1 MAIFRNSRRGGERF
15 CAMTT
20 FLDVLTRSAS
30 DPRFS
35 SRFARDPI
43 GAAHTIGMTR
53 PRGHDSYLEARLE
66 ALAQPLDREPGP
78 YELEETAAEM
88 SAALGLEPS
97 DAARESTRALLFLRD
112 YRFHQRL
119 VNNAPPGELM
129 ALIDGLPGDPGLPG
143 DDRGTLFLTL
153 HYGAFQLL
161 WLWLKHAEGRNVGR
175 RFTLLYD
182 ANEYRPDVSPGQYR
196 RLATAGAVPSS
207 RRDLDMGKLGIRGA
221 LREAVARLRSGE
233 TILMFPDAF
242 AVPARGGALVCRV
255 GHLDVAYPRGAVWLA
270 QQTDATVQGAVVRPK
285 GDGHEI
291 WWGTP
296 RPGPA
301 THTAVTEV
309 VQELLDHSVAR
320 DPAAWLAW
328 FTDDAASARVGS

>member
-1 MAIFRNSRRGGERF
+1 MR
-15 CAMTT
+15 M
-20 FLDVLTRSAS
+20 
-30 DPRFS
+30 
-35 SRFARDPI
+35 
-43 GAAHTIGMTR
+43 R
-53 PRGHDSYLEARLE
+53 PRGHPSYLEARLE
-66 ALAQPLDREPGP
+66 ALAQPLHGEPGP

-97 DAARESTRALLFLRD
+97 DAANEATRALLFLRD

-119 VNNAPPGELM
+119 VNNAPSGELV
-129 ALIDGLPGDPGLPG
+129 ALIDGLPGHPGLRG
-143 DDRGTLFLTL
+143 SNRGTLVLSL

-161 WLWLKHAEGRNVGR
+161 WLWLKHSERRDVGR

-182 ANEYRPDVSPGQYR
+182 ANEYGPDISPGQYR
-196 RLATAGAVPSS
+196 RLGTAGTVPSS

-242 AVPARGGALVCRV
+242 AVPAREGALVCRV
-255 GHLDVAYPRGAVWLA
+255 GRLDVAYPRGAVWLA

-301 THTAVTEV
+301 SHTAVTEA

-328 FTDDAASARVGS
+328 FTDDAASALVGS

>member
-1 MAIFRNSRRGGERF
+1 
-15 CAMTT
+15 MTS

-43 GAAHTIGMTR
+43 GAAHAIGMRTR
-53 PRGHDSYLEARLE
+53 PRGHASYLEARLE

-97 DAARESTRALLFLRD
+97 DAAKEATRALLFLRD

-119 VNNAPPGELM
+119 ANNAPPGDLM

-143 DDRGTLFLTL
+143 DDRGTLVLTL

-182 ANEYRPDVSPGQYR
+182 ANEYTPDVSPGQYR
-196 RLATAGAVPSS
+196 RLAAAGTVPSS
-207 RRDLDMGKLGIRGA
+207 RRDLDMGKLGVRGA

-242 AVPARGGALVCRV
+242 AVPAREGALVCRV
-255 GHLDVAYPRGAVWLA
+255 GRLDVAYPRGAVWLA

-301 THTAVTEV
+301 THTAVTEA

-328 FTDDAASARVGS
+328 FTDDAASAQAGS

>member
-1 MAIFRNSRRGGERF
+1 
-15 CAMTT
+15 MTT
-20 FLDVLTRSAS
+20 FLDVLTRAAS
-30 DPRFS
+30 DPTFS

-43 GAAHTIGMTR
+43 CAAHAMGMRTR
-53 PRGHDSYLEARLE
+53 PRDHASYLEARLG

-78 YELEETAAEM
+78 HELKETGAEM

-97 DAARESTRALLFLRD
+97 DAAREATRALLFLRD

-119 VNNAPPGELM
+119 VNNAPPSDLM
-129 ALIDGLPGDPGLPG
+129 ALIDGLPGDPGLRG
-143 DDRGTLFLTL
+143 NDRGTLLVTL

-161 WLWLKHAEGRNVGR
+161 WLWLKHAEDRNVGR

-182 ANEYRPDVSPGQYR
+182 ANEYSPDVSPGQYR
-196 RLATAGAVPSS
+196 RLAAAGTVPSS
-207 RRDLDMGKLGIRGA
+207 RRDLDMGKLGVRGA

-242 AVPARGGALVCRV
+242 AVPAREGTLVCRV
-255 GHLDVAYPRGAVWLA
+255 GSLDVAYPRGAAWLA
-270 QQTDATVQGAVVRPK
+270 QQTDATVQGAVVRPR

-296 RPGPA
+296 RPAPA
-301 THTAVTEV
+301 THAAVTEA

-328 FTDDAASARVGS
+328 FTDDAASVQEGS

>member
-1 MAIFRNSRRGGERF
+1 
-15 CAMTT
+15 MTT
-20 FLDVLTRSAS
+20 ILDVLARSAS
-30 DPRFS
+30 DPTFS
-35 SRFARDPI
+35 SRFARDPL
-43 GAAHTIGMTR
+43 GAAHTIGMRTR
-53 PRGHDSYLEARLE
+53 PRDQASYLEARLE

-78 YELEETAAEM
+78 NELEETAAEM
-88 SAALGLEPS
+88 CAALGLEPS
-97 DAARESTRALLFLRD
+97 DAAREAIRALLFLRD

-119 VNNAPPGELM
+119 VNSAPPGELT
-129 ALIDGLPGDPGLPG
+129 ALIDGLPGYPGLPG
-143 DDRGTLFLTL
+143 DDRGTLVLTL

-161 WLWLKHAEGRNVGR
+161 WLWFEHAAARDVRR

-182 ANEYRPDVSPGQYR
+182 ANQYTPDVPSGQYR
-196 RLATAGAVPSS
+196 RLAMAGAAPLS

-233 TILMFPDAF
+233 TILMFSDAF
-242 AVPARGGALVCRV
+242 AVPAREGALVCRV
-255 GHLDVAYPRGAVWLA
+255 GRLDVAYPRGPIWLA
-270 QQTDATVQGAVVRPK
+270 QRTDATVQGAVVRPR

-301 THTAVTEV
+301 THTAVTEA

-328 FTDDAASARVGS
+328 FTDDDASAQVN

>member
-1 MAIFRNSRRGGERF
+1 
-15 CAMTT
+15 MTT
-20 FLDVLTRSAS
+20 ILDVLTRSAS
-30 DPRFS
+30 DPTFS
-35 SRFARDPI
+35 SRFARDPL
-43 GAAHTIGMTR
+43 GAAHAIGMRTR
-53 PRGHDSYLEARLE
+53 PRDEASYLEARLE

-88 SAALGLEPS
+88 CAALGLDPS
-97 DAARESTRALLFLRD
+97 DAAREATRALLFLRD

-119 VNNAPPGELM
+119 VNSAPPGELM
-129 ALIDGLPGDPGLPG
+129 ALIDGFPGDPGLPG
-143 DDRGTLFLTL
+143 GDRGTLVLTL

-161 WLWLKHAEGRNVGR
+161 WLWLKHAECRDVRR

-182 ANEYRPDVSPGQYR
+182 ANQYTPDVPSGQYR
-196 RLATAGAVPSS
+196 RLAMAGAAPSS
-207 RRDLDMGKLGIRGA
+207 RRDLDLGKLGIRRA

-233 TILMFPDAF
+233 TILMFSDAF
-242 AVPARGGALVCRV
+242 AVPAREGALVCRV
-255 GHLDVAYPRGAVWLA
+255 GRLEVAYPRGPVWLA
-270 QQTDATVQGAVVRPK
+270 QQTDATVQGAVVRPR

-301 THTAVTEV
+301 THTAVTEA

-328 FTDDAASARVGS
+328 FTDDDASAQVN

>member
-1 MAIFRNSRRGGERF
+1 
-15 CAMTT
+15 MTT
-20 FLDVLTRSAS
+20 FLDVVARSAS
-30 DPRFS
+30 DPAFS
-35 SRFARDPI
+35 SRFARDPL
-43 GAAHTIGMTR
+43 GAAHAIGMPSQ
-53 PRGHDSYLEARLE
+53 PRDRASYLEARLG

-78 YELEETAAEM
+78 HELEETAAEM

-97 DAARESTRALLFLRD
+97 DAAKEATRALLFLRD

-119 VNNAPPGELM
+119 VNSAPPGDLM
-129 ALIDGLPGDPGLPG
+129 ALIDGLRDPGLRG
-143 DDRGTLFLTL
+143 DDRGTLVLTL

-182 ANEYRPDVSPGQYR
+182 ANEYTPDVSPGQYR
-196 RLATAGAVPSS
+196 RLATAAMVPSS
-207 RRDLDMGKLGIRGA
+207 RRDLDMGKLGIRPA

-242 AVPARGGALVCRV
+242 PVPAREGALVCRI
-255 GHLDVAYPRGAVWLA
+255 GRLDVAYPRGAAWLA
-270 QQTDATVQGAVVRPK
+270 QQTDATVQGAVVRPR

-301 THTAVTEV
+301 THTAVTDA

-328 FTDDAASARVGS
+328 FTDDAASAQVGS